1 MEQAAAQVYD
11 LRIDEKAGA
20 KASLISF
27 VLAEKATVTLKILNE
42 QEQEIRMLLNEEM
55 TAGKHVTEFRHG
67 FLSGGKYCIRL
78 IIQTPKLID
87 INSLNIVILST

>member
-1 MEQAAAQVYD
+1 MDPVAAQVYD
-11 LRIDEKAGA
+11 LQIEEKAGA

-27 VLAEKATVTLKILNE
+27 VLAEKALVTLKILNE

-55 TAGKHVTEFRHG
+55 AAGKHAAEFRHG
-67 FLSGGKYCIRL
+67 FLSEGRYCIRL

-87 INSLNIVILST
+87 INSLNIAIISS